1 MADFIEVS
9 RTSELQDGTMKEVSV
24 QGRKMLLARIG
35 DKYYATDNRCP
46 HLGAKLS
53 QGKLEGTT
61 VICPRHGS
69 QFDLSDGRVL
79 RWTNWSGLIS
89 KLSQVLKSPRPLT
102 LYKTRVEDDK
112 ILIEL

>member
-1 MADFIEVS
+1 MADFVEIS
-9 RTSELQDGTMKEVSV
+9 RTGELQDGTMKEVSV
-24 QGRKMLLARIG
+24 HGRETLLARIG
-35 DKYYATDNRCP
+35 DKYYAAENRCP

-69 QFDLSDGRVL
+69 RFDLSDGRVL
-79 RWTNWSGLIS
+79 LWTNWSGLIS
-89 KLSQVLKSPRPLT
+89 KLSQVFKSPRPLT
-102 LYKTRVEDDK
+102 VYKTKVEDDK